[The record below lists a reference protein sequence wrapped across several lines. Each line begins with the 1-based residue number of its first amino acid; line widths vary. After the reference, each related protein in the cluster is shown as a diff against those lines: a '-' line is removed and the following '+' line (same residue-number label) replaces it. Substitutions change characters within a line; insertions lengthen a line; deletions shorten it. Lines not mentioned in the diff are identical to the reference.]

1 MLQKPLCDNQMY
13 QISLIETE
21 SGYTVVDPVA
31 G

>member
-1 MLQKPLCDNQMY
+1 MLQKPLCGNQMC
-13 QISLIETE
+13 QILIETE